1 MDVKT
6 LVETYQTA
14 NPFTLA
20 ENLNIPYQY
29 VNFPENLK
37 GQIVVYNEKPII
49 LLNDS
54 IKETPTNY
62 LVMAHELKHAL
73 DHPDLL
79 GYYSLCYGGKGKLE
93 NEADRFATE
102 LMLLFYQEKYED
114 LPETFDTLKA
124 TFGIKEEMRKYY

>member
-37 GQIVVYNEKPII
+37 GQIVVYDEKPTI

-54 IKETPTNY
+54 IKETPANY

-93 NEADRFATE
+93 REANDFAEQLMYLFQKEQELELPNEIEENTKY
-102 LMLLFYQEKYED
+102 MGEKM
-114 LPETFDTLKA
+114 F
-124 TFGIKEEMRKYY
+124 

>member
-20 ENLNIPYQY
+20 ENLNIPYRY
-29 VNFPENLK
+29 VDFPEKLK
-37 GQIVVYNEKPII
+37 GQIVVYDEKPII

-73 DHPDLL
+73 DHSDLIS
-79 GYYSLCYGGKGKLE
+79 YYSLCYGE
-93 NEADRFATE
+93 N
-102 LMLLFYQEKYED
+102 
-114 LPETFDTLKA
+114 
-124 TFGIKEEMRKYY
+124 